1 MRASRPTST
10 SSTDRSAPSV
20 PTLEVGRVVRPHG
33 LRGEVVVDLVT
44 NRTERL
50 AAGTVLS
57 SSAGDLEV
65 VRASPHQ
72 HRWIVSFAGVR
83 DRDGAEA
90 LRDVVLRAEPIVDP
104 DSLWVHDLLG
114 SEVVD
119 VAGRRLGV
127 VTAVEANPA
136 SDLLVLDR
144 GGLVPLRFV
153 VEQRSGA
160 LIVDAPDGLVE

>member
-1 MRASRPTST
+1 
-10 SSTDRSAPSV
+10 V
-20 PTLEVGRVVRPHG
+20 PTLEVGRVIRPHG
-33 LRGEVVVDLVT
+33 LRGEVVVRLVT

-57 SSAGDLEV
+57 SSGGELEV
-65 VRASPHQ
+65 ERASPHQ
-72 HRWIVSFAGVR
+72 DRWIVSFAGVR

-90 LRDVVLRAEPIVDP
+90 LRDVVLRAEAIVDP
-104 DSLWVHDLLG
+104 DELWVHELLG

-119 VAGRRLGV
+119 VAERRLGV

-136 SDLLVLDR
+136 SDLLVLDG

-153 VEQRSGA
+153 VEHRPGRVV
-160 LIVDAPDGLVE
+160 VDAPDGLVE